1 MKMSSSCN
9 PAPKLAR
16 APEVHP
22 FLYAEVA
29 AQTGSGGSAKS
40 TPAEEPARD
49 LRGGEVMAQREAAA
63 REAGRREGEAQ
74 GRAAGAEQLAQVR
87 ASVTASLTS
96 FAGDRTQYYQRVE
109 TEVVQLALAIAR
121 KILHR
126 EAQVDPLLLAGL
138 VRVTLEKIGRATK
151 VVLRVH
157 PHQVSECRSYFAQH
171 METNQIPEV
180 VEDPA
185 MQMDH
190 CALETALGKTEVG
203 VEVQLKEIEQGLF
216 DLMAKR
222 PAAV

>member
-1 MKMSSSCN
+1 MSSSCN
-9 PAPKLAR
+9 PAPKLAQE
-16 APEVHP
+16 PEVHP

-29 AQTGSGGSAKS
+29 AQTGFSGPAKS
-40 TPAEEPARD
+40 TSAEEPAGD
-49 LRGGEVMAQREAAA
+49 LRGAGEIMAQREAAA
-63 REAGRREGEAQ
+63 REAGRKEGEAQ

-87 ASVTASLTS
+87 ASVTASLAA
-96 FAGDRTQYYQRVE
+96 FAGDRTLYYQRVE

-121 KILHR
+121 KVLHR

-138 VRVTLEKIGRATK
+138 VRITLEKIESATK

-157 PHQVSECRSYFAQH
+157 PQQVSECRSYFAQH
-171 METNQIPEV
+171 MEANQVPEV

-222 PAAV
+222 PAPV